1 MGDIVKI
8 FSSIGE
14 IYDKQ
19 KTKINNKSYEYDAI
33 KIYLCDIKSKEI
45 SVNNNIS
52 RDDLIVCRFG
62 IGANSGNLFPN
73 VQFISKAVKDDTP
86 KFIKG
91 ILKAVKNMLSCFN
104 PDDIKNDKILTDLS
118 SLNESFFDDILSEI
132 TTLQEEPKKKG
143 MKVATFFA
151 LSWEDRP
158 ISAYFKNIF
167 TCHLGDSNNGKTTK
181 IYGYDM
187 LTNSI
192 GIGGDANLAFCSVN
206 ELPTALQDIKV
217 RLLPLNGA
225 NVNLVKNGFMAIDK
239 ELSFNF
245 YGDKMAVLPTL
256 MVNDTNLLEKIVE
269 ILKDPSEKKK
279 DLQGIQNIEE
289 SINYELESVA
299 KAQANMPVLN
309 TILFYKKSN
318 AAVNVLLQ
326 IDDVLPSYIS
336 KISDLMGRYNI
347 RAIRRKDSKD
357 QQDDTIYMQN
367 LFLKNI
373 DIMNFLLS
381 QNRMN
386 LDDMMEKYA
395 ALIYKGNINS
405 SYASK
410 IEWGFYFNCVKT
422 YQNRSIKSIEKYQN
436 FFNEIGALNGKISFA
451 REVNLQSLSDKKEL
465 ISSILKNSEFLKD
478 NEVLQSAYLLGMMSA
493 GLINRQFAIS
503 KNSSFEKWLNN
514 AGLIT
519 KELLERI
526 WTKCDETNKKLSNVS
541 RGKRSANIE
550 IMRDILIGIL
560 PSAFLSQ
567 KRVKSAYVTLAF
579 AMGGSDFTKYI
590 KDNTQGDE

>member
-104 PDDIKNDKILTDLS
+104 PVDIKNDKILTDLS

-143 MKVATFFA
+143 MKVATFFT
-151 LSWEDRP
+151 LSWEGRP
-158 ISAYFKNIF
+158 ISAYFRNIF
-167 TCHLGDSNNGKTTK
+167 TSHLSDSNNGKTTK

-206 ELPTALQDIKV
+206 ELPAALQDIKV
-217 RLLPLNGA
+217 RLLPLNSA
-225 NVNLVKNGFMAIDK
+225 NANLVKNGFMAIDK

-289 SINYELESVA
+289 SINYELEFVA

-336 KISDLMGRYNI
+336 KISDLMGKYNI

-395 ALIYKGNINS
+395 TLIYKGNINS

-410 IEWGFYFNCVKT
+410 IEWGFYFNRVKT
-422 YQNRSIKSIEKYQN
+422 YQNRSIESIEKYQN
-436 FFNEIGALNGKISFA
+436 FFNEIGALNEKISFA
-451 REVNLQSLSDKKEL
+451 REVNLQGLSDKKEL

>member
-45 SVNNNIS
+45 LVNNNIS

-132 TTLQEEPKKKG
+132 TTLQEEPKKEG

-151 LSWEDRP
+151 LSWEGRP
-158 ISAYFKNIF
+158 ISAYFRNIF
-167 TCHLGDSNNGKTTK
+167 TSHLGDSNNGKTTK

-225 NVNLVKNGFMAIDK
+225 NANLVKNGFMAIDK

-256 MVNDTNLLEKIVE
+256 MVNDINLLEKIVE

-373 DIMNFLLS
+373 DIMDFLLS

-422 YQNRSIKSIEKYQN
+422 YQNRSIESIEKYQN
-436 FFNEIGALNGKISFA
+436 FFNEIGALNEKISFA

>member
-104 PDDIKNDKILTDLS
+104 PVDIKNDKILTDLS

-143 MKVATFFA
+143 MKVATFFT
-151 LSWEDRP
+151 LSWEGRP

-167 TCHLGDSNNGKTTK
+167 TSHLGDSNNGKTTK

-206 ELPTALQDIKV
+206 ELPAALQDIKV
-217 RLLPLNGA
+217 RLLPLNSA
-225 NVNLVKNGFMAIDK
+225 NANLVKNGFMAIDK

-289 SINYELESVA
+289 SINYELEFVA

-336 KISDLMGRYNI
+336 KISDLMGKYNI

-395 ALIYKGNINS
+395 TLIYKGNINS

-410 IEWGFYFNCVKT
+410 IEWGFYFNRVKT
-422 YQNRSIKSIEKYQN
+422 YQNRSIESIEKYQN
-436 FFNEIGALNGKISFA
+436 FFNEIGALNEKISFA
-451 REVNLQSLSDKKEL
+451 REVNLQGLSDKKEL

>member
-151 LSWEDRP
+151 LSWESIP
-158 ISAYFKNIF
+158 ISAYFKSIF
-167 TCHLGDSNNGKTTK
+167 MSHLGDSDNGKTAK

-187 LTNSI
+187 LTNSM

-206 ELPTALQDIKV
+206 ELPTALQDIKA

-225 NVNLVKNGFMAIDK
+225 NANLVKNGFMAIDK

-256 MVNDTNLLEKIVE
+256 MVNDANLLEKIVE

-279 DLQGIQNIEE
+279 DMQGIQNIEE
-289 SINYELESVA
+289 SINYELEFVA

-373 DIMNFLLS
+373 DIMDFLLS

-422 YQNRSIKSIEKYQN
+422 YQNRSIESIEKYQN
-436 FFNEIGALNGKISFA
+436 FFNEIGALNEKISFA

-567 KRVKSAYVTLAF
+567 KRVMSADVTLAF
-579 AMGGSDFTKYI
+579 AMGGRDLTRSLL
-590 KDNTQGDE
+590 DNTQGDE